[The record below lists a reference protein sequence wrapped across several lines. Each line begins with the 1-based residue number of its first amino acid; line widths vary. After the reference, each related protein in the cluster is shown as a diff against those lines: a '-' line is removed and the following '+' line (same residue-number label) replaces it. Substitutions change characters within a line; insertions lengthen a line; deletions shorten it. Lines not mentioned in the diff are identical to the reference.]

1 MANQKYTSI
10 KNDYSIVF
18 DKQSEIE
25 EVDDDFSIQ
34 SRGFCFTTIKEI
46 NDFE

>member
-34 SRGFCFTTIKEI
+34 NRGFCFVSIREI